1 MAVSPS
7 LIAFVDALTVLLAAA
22 LVVLGGLHRRYL
34 PTPSPS
40 NAPVDLPI
48 PSSPPAPL
56 QSTPSPSPD
65 SEPYVPAP
73 APPDHSDINNDDIN
87 VDGDGIEN
95 SSRGGMSEGKMAG
108 IASGVIVGVGLVW
121 LRRFSVPEPDGGR
134 AQVGRGSASSAP
146 LIWISS
152 QIFPEDFDL
161 TTDLYRRE
169 DDERGATK
177 ERNGRKTTL

>member
-22 LVVLGGLHRRYL
+22 LVVLGGLLRRYL

-121 LRRFSVPEPDGGR
+121 LRRFSGIRDR
-134 AQVGRGSASSAP
+134 SNCSSRTRRRTSASGERECVIGAVDLD
-146 LIWISS
+146 LIAD
-152 QIFPEDFDL
+152 FP
-161 TTDLYRRE
+161 RRF
-169 DDERGATK
+169 RSHHRFVQK
-177 ERNGRKTTL
+177 GRR

>member
-95 SSRGGMSEGKMAG
+95 SSRG
-108 IASGVIVGVGLVW
+108 
-121 LRRFSVPEPDGGR
+121 VPEPDGGR

-169 DDERGATK
+169 DDERGAKK